1 MHGPETGI
9 IPLRDEIAYA
19 VVLHLHTDALEVI
32 CNSEYQRRRPTT
44 GITFFSVQRLH
55 SFRQVVQH
63 VQLQRIHGRLL
74 IEEPQE

>member
-1 MHGPETGI
+1 MAP
-9 IPLRDEIAYA
+9 DA
-19 VVLHLHTDALEVI
+19 VVLNLHTDALEVI